1 MTFDPKMQTSAVAA
15 QGTPAADR
23 GAKPRLGLY
32 GGSFDP
38 VHCGHLLVA
47 QAACEELGLTRL
59 FFIPA
64 AQSPFKPQSA
74 PAPANERLR
83 LLRLALAGRSDYEID
98 EQEIR
103 RGGTSFTIDTVR
115 DYLVRYPGAD
125 LLYLIGADHVPTL
138 PAWREA
144 EALARLVEFV
154 VIPRPGQR
162 PASFPEPFRGR
173 ELAGFPLGVSSSQI
187 RSRVKAGLTVRGLVP
202 DAVAEAI
209 RNSKLYL

>member
-1 MTFDPKMQTSAVAA
+1 MIPGSQRV
-15 QGTPAADR
+15 
-23 GAKPRLGLY
+23 GLF

-47 QAACEELGLTRL
+47 QAAMEELSLSRL

-74 PAPANERLR
+74 PAPAPERLR
-83 LLRLALAGRSDYEID
+83 LLRLALAGQARYEID
-98 EQEIR
+98 TQEIL

-115 DYLVRYPGAD
+115 DYARQFPGAA
-125 LLYLIGADHVPTL
+125 LFYLIGADHVPTL
-138 PAWREA
+138 PSWRDA
-144 EALARLVEFV
+144 SQLAALVEFV
-154 VIPRPGQR
+154 VIPRPGQP
-162 PASFPEPFRGR
+162 PAAFPAPFRGR
-173 ELAGFPLGVSSSQI
+173 QLEGFPLGISSSTI
-187 RSRVKAGLTVRGLVP
+187 RKRIHAGQTIQGLVP

>member
-1 MTFDPKMQTSAVAA
+1 VTNSPQ
-15 QGTPAADR
+15 
-23 GAKPRLGLY
+23 RLGLY

-47 QAACEELGLTRL
+47 QAACEELALTRL

-74 PAPANERLR
+74 PAPASERLR
-83 LLRLALAGRSDYEID
+83 MLRFALAGQSHYEID
-98 EQEIR
+98 EQELK

-115 DYLVRYPGAD
+115 DYARRFPQAELFC
-125 LLYLIGADHVPTL
+125 LIGADHVPTL

-144 EALARLVEFV
+144 AELARSVEFV
-154 VIPRPGQR
+154 VIPRPGQQ
-162 PASFPEPFRGR
+162 PVPLPPPFHGR
-173 ELAGFPLGVSSSQI
+173 ELVGFPLGVSSSQI
-187 RSRVKAGLTVRGLVP
+187 RGRVRAGLAIQGLVP
-202 DAVAEAI
+202 EAVAEAI

>member
-1 MTFDPKMQTSAVAA
+1 MS
-15 QGTPAADR
+15 TPVER
-23 GAKPRLGLY
+23 IGIF

-47 QAACEELGLTRL
+47 QAAVEELSLTRL

-83 LLRLALAGRSDYEID
+83 LLRLALAGQTRYEID
-98 EQEIR
+98 EQEIQ
-103 RGGTSFTIDTVR
+103 RGGTSFTIDTAR
-115 DYLVRYPGAD
+115 DYVARFPEATLF
-125 LLYLIGADHVPTL
+125 YLIGADHVPTL

-144 EALARLVEFV
+144 DQLAALVEFV
-154 VIPRPGQR
+154 VIPRPGQL
-162 PASFPEPFRGR
+162 PAKFPSPFRGR
-173 ELAGFPLGVSSSQI
+173 ELEGFPLGVSSSSI
-187 RSRVKAGLTVRGLVP
+187 RRRVKAGQSIQSLVP

>member
-1 MTFDPKMQTSAVAA
+1 MTASTQ
-15 QGTPAADR
+15 R
-23 GAKPRLGLY
+23 IGLF

-47 QAACEELGLTRL
+47 QAALEELSLSRL

-74 PAPANERLR
+74 PAPAAERLR
-83 LLRLALAGRSDYEID
+83 MLRLALAGQSRYEID

-115 DYLVRYPGAD
+115 DYERRFPNASLF
-125 LLYLIGADHVPTL
+125 YLIGADHVPTL

-144 EALARLVEFV
+144 DQLAAMVEFV
-154 VIPRPGQR
+154 VIPRPGQ
-162 PASFPEPFRGR
+162 PAAKFPSPFRGR
-173 ELAGFPLGVSSSQI
+173 ELIGFPLGISSSTI
-187 RSRVKAGLTVRGLVP
+187 RRRVNGGLPIHGLVP
-202 DAVAEAI
+202 DVVAEAI
-209 RNSKLYL
+209 CNSKLYL

>member
-1 MTFDPKMQTSAVAA
+1 MD
-15 QGTPAADR
+15 TPAER
-23 GAKPRLGLY
+23 IGIF

-47 QAACEELGLTRL
+47 QAAVEELSLTRL

-74 PAPANERLR
+74 PAPAHERLR
-83 LLRLALAGRSDYEID
+83 LLRLALAGQTRYAID
-98 EQEIR
+98 EQEIQ

-115 DYLVRYPGAD
+115 DYVARFPQSKLF
-125 LLYLIGADHVPTL
+125 YLIGADHVPTL

-144 EALARLVEFV
+144 DRLAELVEFV
-154 VIPRPGQR
+154 VIPRPGQL
-162 PASFPEPFRGR
+162 PAKFPSPFRGR
-173 ELAGFPLGVSSSQI
+173 ELVGFPLGVSSSAI
-187 RSRVKAGLTVRGLVP
+187 RRRVRAGQSIQSLVP
-202 DAVAEAI
+202 EAVAEAI

>member
-1 MTFDPKMQTSAVAA
+1 VTNSPQ
-15 QGTPAADR
+15 
-23 GAKPRLGLY
+23 RLGLY

-47 QAACEELGLTRL
+47 QAACEELSLSRL

-64 AQSPFKPQSA
+64 AQSPFKPQCT
-74 PAPANERLR
+74 PASSNERLR
-83 LLRLALAGRSDYEID
+83 MLRLALAGNPHCEID
-98 EQEIR
+98 EQELQ

-115 DYLVRYPGAD
+115 DYARCFPQAQLS
-125 LLYLIGADHVPTL
+125 YLIGADHVPTL

-144 EALARLVEFV
+144 AELSRSVEFV
-154 VIPRPGQR
+154 VIPRPGQPPVPL
-162 PASFPEPFRGR
+162 PAPFRGR

-187 RSRVKAGLTVRGLVP
+187 RSRVRAGLAIHGLVP
-202 DAVAEAI
+202 EAVAEAI